1 MASEEEVSI
10 VRYLNCV
17 KWQQLESVTVAL
29 AGIRTF
35 STVIS
40 IDIFILV
47 YIFFISILFST
58 DTNNYMWIYWKW
70 RKASNDQ

>member
-58 DTNNYMWIYWKW
+58 DTNNYM
-70 RKASNDQ
+70 